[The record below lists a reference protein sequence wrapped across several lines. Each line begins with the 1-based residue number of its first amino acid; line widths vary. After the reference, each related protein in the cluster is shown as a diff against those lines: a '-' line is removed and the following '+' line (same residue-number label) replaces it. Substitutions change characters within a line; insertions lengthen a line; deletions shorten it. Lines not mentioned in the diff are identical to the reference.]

1 MSVQAG
7 TLCRPTGWTVVPTR
21 ARIDGKQSD
30 CFRILSVGKA
40 PLKVEKLDAVLTIAN
55 PRLSKATLLDIN
67 GMATP
72 TPVGITGAEEK
83 TTVQL
88 PANTVYLVLQ

>member
-1 MSVQAG
+1 M
-7 TLCRPTGWTVVPTR
+7 TLRTAAF

-40 PLKVEKLDAVLTIAN
+40 PLQVENIEAALTIAN

-67 GMATP
+67 GMATS
-72 TPVGITGAEEK
+72 TPVDLQQAAGKATIR
-83 TTVQL
+83 L